1 MTNQQAILTHI
12 DHYQSLYAAQYGV
25 NPTSWWAYTKWLA
38 RVWGAG
44 SFTQEDIELAK
55 AVLILEG

>member
-12 DHYQSLYAAQYGV
+12 DHYQALYADQHGT

-38 RVWGAG
+38 MSTGCG
-44 SFTQEDIELAK
+44 SFSPADIELAK
-55 AVLILEG
+55 AVLV